1 MQGQLADVV
10 ESLESAQ
17 LELRS
22 LTDKLSEKD
31 WSRRPGPDR
40 WSAAGCVEHLNL
52 TSRAYLPLLRDAT
65 ARAREIGGAPRKH
78 YKRDSLG
85 WFMSMMIGPLHH
97 IGKFKLGRVKTA
109 PSFVPKGGQSR
120 SQLLS
125 EFVRLQADL
134 VTIVRSA
141 DGLPLDAVKIVS
153 PFGGRMKY
161 SVYSALVIVARHQHR
176 HIEQAEEAAK

>member
-1 MQGQLADVV
+1 MQGQLAEVV

-17 LELRS
+17 SELRS

-141 DGLPLDAVKIVS
+141 DGLPLDAVKVVS

-161 SVYSALVIVARHQHR
+161 SAYSALVIVARHQHR

>member
-1 MQGQLADVV
+1 MQAQLAEVV

-17 LELRS
+17 SQLRS
-22 LTDKLSEKD
+22 RTDKLSEKD
-31 WSRRPGPDR
+31 WS
-40 WSAAGCVEHLNL
+40 
-52 TSRAYLPLLRDAT
+52 
-65 ARAREIGGAPRKH
+65 
-78 YKRDSLG
+78 
-85 WFMSMMIGPLHH
+85 
-97 IGKFKLGRVKTA
+97 KFKLGRFKTA

-120 SQLLS
+120 SEVLS

-161 SVYSALVIVARHQHR
+161 SAYSALVIVPRHQHR
-176 HIEQAEEAAK
+176 HIEQAEEATK